1 MQVRKLLVI
10 GATLVSFV
18 AAGSV
23 FAQDKAAKQAEV
35 KSKAAV
41 TLEDFYKAE
50 PKLKDAVAKAPGYAV
65 FTTYGISFLVGGAG
79 GKGIAHDNKTK
90 NDTFMEIGQ
99 ASAGLQIG
107 ASDTRYLFVFKDAKS
122 MADFI
127 EKGWDASA
135 GAAAGAGTGKESATA
150 GAGAGAFTG
159 GKSYVL
165 TKAGLQVGAAVAG
178 TKAWKDKDLN

>member
-18 AAGSV
+18 AAGTA

-35 KSKAAV
+35 KAKAAA
-41 TLEDFYKAE
+41 TLEDFYKAD
-50 PKLKDAVAKAPGYAV
+50 PKVKGEVAKAPGYAV
-65 FTTYGISFLVGGAG
+65 FTTYGLSFLVGGAG
-79 GKGIAHDNKTK
+79 GKGLAHDNKTK
-90 NDTFMEIGQ
+90 KDVYMELAQ
-99 ASAGLQIG
+99 ASAGVQVG

-122 MADFI
+122 MNEFI

-135 GAAAGAGTGKESATA
+135 GASVGAGTGKESAGAAA
-150 GAGAGAFTG
+150 GVGAFTG
-159 GKSYVL
+159 GKLYVL
-165 TKAGLQVGAAVAG
+165 TKAGLQMGAAVAG

>member
-18 AAGSV
+18 AAGTAL
-23 FAQDKAAKQAEV
+23 AQDKAAKQAEV
-35 KSKAAV
+35 KAKAAA

-65 FTTYGISFLVGGAG
+65 FTTYGISFLIGGAG

-90 NDTFMEIGQ
+90 KDTFMEIGQ
-99 ASAGLQIG
+99 ASAGVQIG

-135 GAAAGAGTGKESATA
+135 GAAIGAGTGKESATA
-150 GAGAGAFTG
+150 GAGAGTFTG
-159 GKSYVL
+159 GRMYVL
-165 TKAGLQVGAAVAG
+165 TKAGLQMGAAVAG
-178 TKAWKDKDLN
+178 TKAWKDNDLN

>member
-18 AAGSV
+18 AAGTA

-35 KSKAAV
+35 KAKAAA
-41 TLEDFYKAE
+41 TLADFYKAE
-50 PKLKDAVAKAPGYAV
+50 PKLKGEVANAPGYAV
-65 FTTYGISFLVGGAG
+65 FTTYGLSFLLGGAG

-90 NDTFMEIGQ
+90 KDVYMDLAQ
-99 ASAGLQIG
+99 ASAGVQIG

-122 MADFI
+122 LAEFI

-135 GAAAGAGTGKESATA
+135 GAAIGAGTGKESATA

-159 GKSYVL
+159 GKMYVL
-165 TKAGLQVGAAVAG
+165 TKAGLQMGAAVAG
-178 TKAWKDKDLN
+178 TKAWKDKELN

>member
-1 MQVRKLLVI
+1 MQVRKLLVL

-18 AAGSV
+18 AAGTA

-35 KSKAAV
+35 KTKA
-41 TLEDFYKAE
+41 TQSLEDFYKAE

-90 NDTFMEIGQ
+90 KDTFMEIGQ
-99 ASAGLQIG
+99 ASAGLQVG

-122 MADFI
+122 LNDFI
-127 EKGWDASA
+127 EKGWDASY
-135 GAAAGAGTGKESATA
+135 GGGAGAGTGKKEGGG
-150 GAGAGAFTG
+150 GAAVFTG
-159 GKSYVL
+159 GEMYTL

-178 TKAWKDKDLN
+178 TKAWKDKELN